1 MREKNQ
7 TSHAEEFQIMYTDLP
22 ASRRESRTPYSSCV
36 RLHRVASFKV
46 CSLEVGSNCT
56 VENPTPPGEVTKP
69 ITAVITH
76 ADSMYTWYD
85 VMKWYFASMAFLPQ
99 IHNPNIIMN
108 KTSNTFHWWVSYK
121 ISDKSP
127 QSSQGHVYK
136 ETLWNAHIQEKPKE
150 TIQLNVMWHPSWD
163 PGTEEQHL
171 VKTKEIWINY
181 TLVIIFLY

>member
-36 RLHRVASFKV
+36 RLHTVASFKV

-56 VENPTPPGEVTKP
+56 VENPTPPGEVTSP
-69 ITAVITH
+69 ITVVITH

-85 VMKWYFASMAFLPQ
+85 VMKWYFASMTFLPQ

-108 KTSNTFHWWVSYK
+108 KTSNTFHWWRILQNIWQVSSK
-121 ISDKSP
+121 LSRACKTR
-127 QSSQGHVYK
+127 K
-136 ETLWNAHIQEKPKE
+136 LCETPTFKRNLRKQYN
-150 TIQLNVMWHPSWD
+150 
-163 PGTEEQHL
+163 
-171 VKTKEIWINY
+171 
-181 TLVIIFLY
+181 